1 MTVAPEHGL
10 RDLDS
15 APRAGSHV
23 PMLPALLLA
32 LAWQGPPTAPALRP
46 EVTVEVVRVVDGDT
60 LVVALDG
67 AETTLRLLAVDT
79 EEKILGRASESPS
92 KPETVFGEETM
103 LWAKEFFA
111 ALGRPPRVGLAFPEG
126 RRLDAYGRLLAHVL
140 LPDGRDYNL
149 LLVELGKSP
158 YFTKYG
164 YSSVNHE
171 AFVAAQERARAA
183 QLGIWNPATNRA
195 KTPGAPS
202 AVRPY
207 DELLPWWDARARALA
222 DFRARK
228 TREPEHYFE
237 PDERA
242 ELEHAFALCAADPAR
257 HVRLLVTVARFYE
270 EKDGSLTALL
280 VPGDPDTALRAEL
293 PPATRK
299 ALERELR
306 ASTAEFV
313 QNFWLLEG
321 RVTRHERGYVVRA
334 TRRSD
339 WSRSEP
345 AAPLQR

>member
-1 MTVAPEHGL
+1 MTL
-10 RDLDS
+10 T
-15 APRAGSHV
+15 
-23 PMLPALLLA
+23 LLLA
-32 LAWQGPPTAPALRP
+32 LAQQAPTADPAPTLRP

-79 EEKILGRASESPS
+79 EEKIMGRASDSPS

-126 RRLDAYGRLLAHVL
+126 RKLDAYGRLLAHVL
-140 LPDGRDYNL
+140 LPDGRDFNL

-164 YSSVNHE
+164 YSTVNHA
-171 AFVAAQERARAA
+171 AFVAAEERARAA
-183 QLGIWNPATNRA
+183 QLGIWNPETNRA

-207 DELLPWWDARARALA
+207 DKLLPWWDARARALS

-228 TREPEHYFE
+228 AREPDKWFE
-237 PDERA
+237 PDELERA
-242 ELEHAFALCAADPAR
+242 FELCAADSAR
-257 HVRLLVTVARFYE
+257 RVTLLVTVVRFYE
-270 EKDGSLTALL
+270 EQDGALTALL
-280 VPGDPDTALRAEL
+280 VPGDSRSALRAEL

-299 ALERELR
+299 SLERELR

-313 QNFWLLEG
+313 QNYWRLEG
-321 RVTRHERGYVVRA
+321 RLTRHERGYIVA
-334 TRRSD
+334 DTRRSD
-339 WSRSEP
+339 WSLAGPEVARTR
-345 AAPLQR
+345 Q

>member
-1 MTVAPEHGL
+1 
-10 RDLDS
+10 
-15 APRAGSHV
+15 
-23 PMLPALLLA
+23 MLALLLP
-32 LAWQGPPTAPALRP
+32 LVLQAPAPAPAPTLRP

-79 EEKILGRASESPS
+79 EEKIMGRASASPS

-103 LWAKEFFA
+103 LWAKAFFA
-111 ALGRPPRVGLAFPEG
+111 ELGHPPRVGLAFPEG
-126 RRLDAYGRLLAHVL
+126 RKLDAYGRLLAHVL
-140 LPDGRDYNL
+140 LPDGRDFNL

-164 YSSVNHE
+164 YSTVNHE
-171 AFVAAQERARAA
+171 AFVAAQERARSA

-202 AVRPY
+202 AIRPY
-207 DELLPWWDARARALA
+207 DKLLPWWDARARALA

-228 TREPEHYFE
+228 AREPDHFFE
-237 PDERA
+237 PDERV
-242 ELEHAFALCAADPAR
+242 ELERALALCAADPAR
-257 HVRLLVTVARFYE
+257 RVTLLVTAERFYE

-280 VPGDPDTALRAEL
+280 VPGNPATALRAEL

-306 ASTAEFV
+306 VSTAEFV
-313 QNFWLLEG
+313 QNYWLLEG
-321 RVTRHERGYVVRA
+321 HLTRHERGTVVTA

-339 WSRSEP
+339 WSRAEP
-345 AAPLQR
+345 N